1 MSVAGAG
8 KLARPS
14 TAATARAGEAAAGL
28 SETFPTPMEEPRKVV
43 QAWYLGNME
52 VPGAGGMELINTS
65 INQVQ
70 SILATVSCK
79 TASFLLSTKQDI
91 DTNTKLFED

>member
-1 MSVAGAG
+1 MDQRMSVAGAG

-65 INQVQ
+65 INQVK
-70 SILATVSCK
+70 SILATVACK
-79 TASFLLSTKQDI
+79 I
-91 DTNTKLFED
+91 